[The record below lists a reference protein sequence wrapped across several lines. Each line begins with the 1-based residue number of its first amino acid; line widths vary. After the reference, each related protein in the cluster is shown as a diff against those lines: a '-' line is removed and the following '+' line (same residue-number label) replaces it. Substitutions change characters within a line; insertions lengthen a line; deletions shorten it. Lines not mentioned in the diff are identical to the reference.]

1 MGCVLSPSK
10 AHVLT
15 VCHAAVPRPG
25 MRRMGFLKLLTACAF
40 HAAHVTHAGLA
51 ALQLPQLAVFGARVH
66 MPLSLASVHG
76 AAIARFLACA
86 TRPTARR
93 DVVRDDVVRSWWH
106 PTRELAFSADGSTFV
121 RKVTYTAAVH
131 DTASGAVVSAR
142 QYNDTAQLATVA
154 GGVLSGCWTGRAH
167 QCDFLSPTAAL
178 KTAVPL
184 IDVASRVEGM
194 CVAGTL
200 LAVCDDRDAHITVFD
215 LQDMTWCLRRAMWK
229 LALPRRVIPCEHPK
243 RLCALYYNN
252 VLCVAATQPRAR
264 CVSILCVTTGALL
277 RRVGCGVLRCPLGVV
292 FRASSNELIVADVV
306 RGVVFLPLD
315 DPDAHITLPGT
326 TCAESVALHKDTL
339 LVALDSRV
347 VAALTLD

>member
-1 MGCVLSPSK
+1 MGCLLSPSK
-10 AHVLT
+10 EHVLS

-25 MRRMGFLKLLTACAF
+25 VRRMGFLKLLAACAF

-66 MPLSLASVHG
+66 MPLSLASIHG

-93 DVVRDDVVRSWWH
+93 DVVRDDVVESWWH

-121 RKVTYTAAVH
+121 RKVPNRAAVH
-131 DTASGAVVSAR
+131 DTASGSVVSAR
-142 QYNDTAQLATVA
+142 QYEDTAQLATVA

-178 KTAVPL
+178 NAVPL
-184 IDVASRVEGM
+184 IDIASRVEGM

-215 LQDMTWCLRRAMWK
+215 LQDMTWCVWRCARPGAHTSMCSTSQTRHQTVGTVIGNLRAHT
-229 LALPRRVIPCEHPK
+229 ASSHASIQSGC
-243 RLCALYYNN
+243 
-252 VLCVAATQPRAR
+252 AR
-264 CVSILCVTTGALL
+264 CITATC
-277 RRVGCGVLRCPLGVV
+277 
-292 FRASSNELIVADVV
+292 RASPPHSRYRIASASFVWHPA
-306 RGVVFLPLD
+306 RCC
-315 DPDAHITLPGT
+315 DALAAVCCTRH
-326 TCAESVALHKDTL
+326 
-339 LVALDSRV
+339 
-347 VAALTLD
+347 AALSFARRPTS